1 MEDQT
6 FEISQV
12 YVPVAKRRT
21 LDAAKVAKIA
31 ESMLDDGQKTP
42 ILVREGDGRLVLV
55 EGLHRLEASK
65 SLGEDT
71 IVGLLVRPPR
81 R

>member
-1 MEDQT
+1 
-6 FEISQV
+6 
-12 YVPVAKRRT
+12 
-21 LDAAKVAKIA
+21 
-31 ESMLDDGQKTP
+31 MLDDGQKTP

>member
-6 FEISQV
+6 FEIGQI
-12 YVPVAKRRT
+12 YVPVAKRKT
-21 LDAAKVAKIA
+21 LDAAKVATLA
-31 ESMLDDGQKTP
+31 ESILDEGLKTP

-55 EGLHRLEASK
+55 EGLHRLEACK
-65 SLGEDT
+65 TLGEDT

>member
-1 MEDQT
+1 MEDQV
-6 FEISQV
+6 FEIGRI
-12 YVPVAKRRT
+12 YVPTAKRKT
-21 LDAAKVAKIA
+21 LDEAKVTEIA
-31 ESMLDDGQKTP
+31 GSILEEGQKSP
-42 ILVREGDGRLVLV
+42 ILVREGDGRFVLI
-55 EGLHRLEASK
+55 EGLHRLEACK